1 MLTTIGRTSIGIA
14 AASAITGLVVAG
26 HAHAQG
32 VLTERNVSLAMAMT
46 IAQTALETCRKE
58 GDKVT
63 VTIVDRAGQM
73 KFMLKDDGASP
84 HTIENSHKKAF
95 TARTFQGPSQN
106 LADALAK
113 GPIPQVHLTNITAS
127 GGGLPIKFGG
137 SDTIGGVGV
146 SGSPTKDGV
155 NGGVRDAKCVQA
167 GLDKVADQLK

>member
-1 MLTTIGRTSIGIA
+1 MQRNIGILTATLLTATLAGLFLA
-14 AASAITGLVVAG
+14 APRAD
-26 HAHAQG
+26 AQG

-46 IAQTALETCRKE
+46 IAQAALETCRAE

-63 VTIVDRAGQM
+63 VAIVDRTGQL
-73 KFMLKDDGASP
+73 KFLLKDDGASP
-84 HTIENSHKKAF
+84 HTLENAQKKAF

-113 GPIPQVHLTNITAS
+113 GPIPQVHLTGITAS
-127 GGGLPIKFGG
+127 GGGLPIKFAG
-137 SDTIGGVGV
+137 SDTIGGAAV
-146 SGSPTKDGV
+146 SGSPSKNGV